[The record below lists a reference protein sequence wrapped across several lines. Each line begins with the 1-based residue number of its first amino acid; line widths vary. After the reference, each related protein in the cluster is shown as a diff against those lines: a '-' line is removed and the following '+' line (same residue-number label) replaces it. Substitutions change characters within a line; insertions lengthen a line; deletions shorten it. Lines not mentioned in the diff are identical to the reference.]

1 MLLKTETLSTKSRY
15 DPNTFICFSRHNY
28 YDIVYKKLKIMLVDS
43 DSEECKMVL
52 YGCAKSGKWHIMLHR
67 NAMCSNRI
75 NIVNTTFFDFEPK
88 YICEKC
94 SKKNKTEE
102 NNTGPVPMDLEPDDF
117 SDQNEK
123 EQFHKLFGM
132 LSGIGK

>member
-1 MLLKTETLSTKSRY
+1 M
-15 DPNTFICFSRHNY
+15 
-28 YDIVYKKLKIMLVDS
+28 MLVDS
-43 DSEECKMVL
+43 DSEECKMVS
-52 YGCAKSGKWHIMLHR
+52 YGRAKSGKWHIILHR

-75 NIVNTTFFDFEPK
+75 NIVNTPFFDFEPND
-88 YICEKC
+88 ICEKC

-102 NNTGPVPMDLEPDDF
+102 KNTEPVPMNLEPDDF

-123 EQFHKLFGM
+123 EQFHKLFGI